1 MESFSSWPLCF
12 VNFTSGGY
20 GLDMADEHI
29 LTVSQLVE
37 VINFTLAGALGRIT
51 VEGEVDEFKIIHNK
65 WVTFAL
71 KDAQSGVNCFM
82 TVWQYKTQIE
92 DGMKVKATGMP
103 KLRNKGF
110 FSFVLDSVLP
120 SGEGA
125 LKRALQLLQRKLEA
139 EGLFAQ
145 ERKRALPR
153 FPQHVALITSREAA
167 AYKDFIK
174 VLDGRMGGLTISFI
188 HTQVQG
194 EDAPRQIIQAL
205 ETANTELNNL
215 DAIILVRG
223 GGSLEDLMAFNDEGV
238 VRAVAASRTPT
249 IVGIGHERDM
259 SLAELVA
266 DVRASTPSN
275 AAELLVPS
283 RQEVLAEIEGMN
295 MRLKNTLAQAMVKTK
310 TQVAEAVHFLKTRIA
325 STSNQVM
332 RRVETLVGLG
342 LRLRLTV
349 AQQDKQVTTMQ
360 RVLSSLSPINTLKR
374 GYSIT
379 KTANG
384 RLLRSKRGVK
394 SGEAIISTLQDG
406 DVTSIVR

>member
-1 MESFSSWPLCF
+1 MNEAIS
-12 VNFTSGGY
+12 
-20 GLDMADEHI
+20 
-29 LTVSQLVE
+29 VSQFVE
-37 VINFTLAGALGRIT
+37 VINFTLEGALGRIT

-71 KDAQSGVNCFM
+71 KDAQSSVNCFM

-110 FSFVLDSVLP
+110 FSFVLDTVIP

-125 LKRALQLLQRKLEA
+125 LKRALQLLQKKLEA

-153 FPQHVALITSREAA
+153 FPHHVALITSRDAA

-174 VLDGRMGGLTISFI
+174 VLSGRMGGLTVSFL

-194 EDAPRQIIQAL
+194 EDAPRQIREAL
-205 ETANTELNNL
+205 EVANTHLSNL

-223 GGSLEDLMAFNDEGV
+223 GGSLEDLMAFNDEEV
-238 VRAVAASRTPT
+238 VRAVAGSRTTT
-249 IVGIGHERDM
+249 IVGIGHERDIT
-259 SLAELVA
+259 LAELVA

-283 RQEVLAEIEGMN
+283 RQEVLAEIEAMSMG
-295 MRLKNTLAQAMVKTK
+295 LKHSLSQRMAQ
-310 TQVAEAVHFLKTRIA
+310 TQTDVAEAVHVLKMRIT

-332 RRVETLVGLG
+332 RRVESLVGLG
-342 LRLRLTV
+342 QRLRLSV
-349 AQQDKQVTTMQ
+349 AQQDKQVATMQ
-360 RVLSSLSPINTLKR
+360 RVLASLSPTNTLKR

-379 KTANG
+379 RDAAG
-384 RLLRSKRGVK
+384 RLIRSKTTVNTGQT
-394 SGEAIISTLQDG
+394 IISAVQDG
-406 DVTSIVR
+406 EISSIVRI

>member
-1 MESFSSWPLCF
+1 MNE
-12 VNFTSGGY
+12 
-20 GLDMADEHI
+20 AI
-29 LTVSQLVE
+29 TVSQFVE
-37 VINFTLAGALGRIT
+37 VINFTLEGALGRIT

-71 KDAQSGVNCFM
+71 KDAQSSVNCFM
-82 TVWQYKTQIE
+82 TVWQYKAQIE

-110 FSFVLDSVLP
+110 FSFVLDSVIP

-125 LKRALQLLQRKLEA
+125 LKRALQLLQRQLEA

-145 ERKRALPR
+145 ERKRMLPR
-153 FPQHVALITSREAA
+153 FPQHVALITSRDAA

-174 VLDGRMGGLTISFI
+174 VLGGRMGGLTVAFL

-194 EDAPRQIIQAL
+194 EDAPRQIREAL
-205 ETANTELNNL
+205 EVANTELGNL
-215 DAIILVRG
+215 DAIVLVRG

-238 VRAVAASRTPT
+238 VRAVATSRTPT
-249 IVGIGHERDM
+249 IVGIGHERDIT
-259 SLAELVA
+259 LAELVA

-295 MRLKNTLAQAMVKTK
+295 LRLKNGISQTIGQIQAQVT
-310 TQVAEAVHFLKTRIA
+310 EAVHALKTRIA

-332 RRVETLVGLG
+332 RRVESLVGLG
-342 LRLRLTV
+342 QRLRFTV
-349 AQQDKQVTTMQ
+349 AQQDKQVTTME
-360 RVLSSLSPINTLKR
+360 RVLASLSPTNTLKR

-379 KTANG
+379 KTADG
-384 RLLRSKRGVK
+384 TLVRSKRGIK
-394 SGEAIISTLQDG
+394 SGETLTSVVQDG
-406 DVTSIVR
+406 EITSTVVG